1 MTQKMIPSYLTMA
14 NHKRGRT
21 PSERSVSSLS
31 DTTVRVGRKAK
42 QVAIKTVKSLTAL
55 IKKPRKSHIVPDSEC
70 KAFVLASVTR
80 IYLFTF

>member
-1 MTQKMIPSYLTMA
+1 MA
-14 NHKRGRT
+14 NHKRHRT
-21 PSERSVSSLS
+21 PLERSVSSLS
-31 DTTVRVGRKAK
+31 DTAVRVGQKAK

-55 IKKPRKSHIVPDSEC
+55 IKTPRKSHIVPDSEC